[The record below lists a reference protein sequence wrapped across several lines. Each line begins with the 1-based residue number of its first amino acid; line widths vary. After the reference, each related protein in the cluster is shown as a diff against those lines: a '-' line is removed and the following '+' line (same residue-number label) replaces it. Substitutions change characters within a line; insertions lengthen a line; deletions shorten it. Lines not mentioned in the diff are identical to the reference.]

1 MQTHPLP
8 HQMQLT
14 FGIEG
19 GEVYATLEWVL
30 AHARRIG
37 LTLLELK
44 LPPRTPAEKNTG
56 VAMHVAAHQAEP
68 LNLFVAR
75 LENGF
80 DLTDLSYSV
89 TSVAPGSDQD

>member
-19 GEVYATLEWVL
+19 GEVYAALEWVL

-44 LPPRTPAEKNTG
+44 LPPRTPATRSTPL
-56 VAMHVAAHQAEP
+56 AATRNHASGT
-68 LNLFVAR
+68 NAR
-75 LENGF
+75 
-80 DLTDLSYSV
+80 V
-89 TSVAPGSDQD
+89 V

>member
-1 MQTHPLP
+1 
-8 HQMQLT
+8 MQLT

-19 GEVYATLEWVL
+19 GEIYATLEWVL

-44 LPPRTPAEKNTG
+44 MPPRTPAGQHTA
-56 VAMHVAAHQAEP
+56 VAMHVAARQAEP

-75 LENGF
+75 LENGV
-80 DLTDLSYSV
+80 DLTELRYTV
-89 TSVAPGSDQD
+89 ASVATCTDGD